1 MCDPVT
7 MMMIA
12 STTMTVGSTLAQGS
26 AANKQAKFQAQQ
38 AEQQAR
44 NEGVTA
50 AQRAEKI
57 RRMGRQQQ
65 SEARAAL
72 AGSGVDVGQGSALV
86 IDKQIG
92 VDSQS
97 DAMTELLN
105 GTQRSNTLNDEA
117 GAMRIAGESVKS
129 SALLSALGSAISPR
143 PKEKEVQGKKTEG
156 KSALSAGETVRSGWI
171 WDEK

>member
-1 MCDPVT
+1 MT
-7 MMMIA
+7 MMLIA
-12 STTMTVGSTLAQGS
+12 GTTMTVGSTLAQGS

-97 DAMTELLN
+97 DAMTELLT
-105 GTQRSNTLNDEA
+105 GTQRSNVLNDEA
-117 GAMRIAGESVKS
+117 GAMRIAGKNAQR
-129 SALLSALGSAISPR
+129 SATTSALGSAAMGAFQVS
-143 PKEKEVQGKKTEG
+143 
-156 KSALSAGETVRSGWI
+156 SGWQTDT
-171 WDEK
+171 WDPRKPIGNAEW